1 MKTLNISL
9 LTVLVLFA
17 QASFAETV
25 YKGTD
30 ANGKT
35 IYSDRPIP
43 NGEKIEITVPPA
55 YNSPPINQN
64 FEEETTSQDK
74 IIDYKVSIIE
84 PKDQQTFTNDITTI
98 EVKLSITPALQKSD
112 QIRLIVNGQP
122 FGGASNAPT
131 FVLDQLP
138 RGAYSISAEIFSIN
152 DPAKIRGKSQTVTFF
167 QQRAIAKRD
176 VIKNLAPQAKQ
187 APQAP

>member
-1 MKTLNISL
+1 MKSAIISL
-9 LTVLVLFA
+9 LMMMLVLFV

-30 ANGKT
+30 ANGNT
-35 IYSDRPIP
+35 VYSDQPIEH
-43 NGEKIEITVPPA
+43 GEKIEITVPPA
-55 YNSPPINQN
+55 YKLPPVSQDNN
-64 FEEETTSQDK
+64 ETPSKDK
-74 IIDYKVSIIE
+74 IIDYKVSITE
-84 PKDQQTFTNDITTI
+84 PSDQQTFTNDITSI
-98 EVKLSITPALQKSD
+98 EVKLAIDPQLQKSD
-112 QIRLIVNGQP
+112 QVRLIVNGQP

-131 FVLDQLP
+131 FVLNQLP
-138 RGAYSISAEIFSIN
+138 RGAYSITAEIFSIN
-152 DPAKIRGKSQTVTFF
+152 DPSKIRGKSQTITFF